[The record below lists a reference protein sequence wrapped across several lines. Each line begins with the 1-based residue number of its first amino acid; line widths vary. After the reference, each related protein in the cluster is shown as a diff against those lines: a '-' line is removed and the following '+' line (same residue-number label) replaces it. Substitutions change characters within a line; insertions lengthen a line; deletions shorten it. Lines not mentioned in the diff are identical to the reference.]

1 MLHYLAAIL
10 DVEAGSEVV
19 EARAHVA
26 AVEVIDLAVVNTLPS
41 ASTEIIPVDAPS

>member
-1 MLHYLAAIL
+1 MEHFLTIH
-10 DVEAGSEVV
+10 DVDALGQVV
-19 EARAHVA
+19 AESVAHVA